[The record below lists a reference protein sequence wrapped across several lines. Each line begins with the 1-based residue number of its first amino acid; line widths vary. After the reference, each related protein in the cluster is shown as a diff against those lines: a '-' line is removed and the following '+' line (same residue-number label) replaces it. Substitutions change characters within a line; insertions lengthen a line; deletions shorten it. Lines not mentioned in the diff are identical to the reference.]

1 MLMLL
6 CKFSIAQD
14 IKLTSPNGKL
24 SANIQLKE
32 EITYNVYYADVP
44 LITKAT
50 LALQLRDV
58 NLGAKP
64 NLKRQSITAVK
75 NELRPVVPL
84 KFSKI
89 NNEYNLLRMDFGG
102 DYTVEFR
109 AYNEA
114 IAYRFITRKKGAV
127 DVINEN
133 LSIQFPEDYQLHL
146 QQLVGLKQHTK
157 NPIPILL
164 LGTGSRQTKCRH
176 YLCS

>member
-1 MLMLL
+1 MRTGLYIMLMLL
-6 CKFSIAQD
+6 CKLSVAQD
-14 IKLTSPNGKL
+14 IKLQSPNGKL
-24 SANIQLKE
+24 SANIRLKE
-32 EITYNVYYADVP
+32 DISYSISYAGAP

-64 NLKRQSITAVK
+64 KLKRQSITAVK

-109 AYNEA
+109 AYN
-114 IAYRFITRKKGAV
+114 
-127 DVINEN
+127 
-133 LSIQFPEDYQLHL
+133 
-146 QQLVGLKQHTK
+146 
-157 NPIPILL
+157 
-164 LGTGSRQTKCRH
+164 
-176 YLCS
+176 